1 MKSCGICY
9 NELTK
14 QTGKCSLSCSHEFH
28 FSCFSQCT
36 DGTCPTCRSQLSDY
50 ERPSRIH
57 LQSSLSQTQ
66 SQSQSQSQSLDSN
79 TEGSAFD
86 SLCSDEDTEDLN
98 NMLYGVTP
106 LMKAVSNNDLI
117 TVHDLLED
125 NEININAK
133 DSEGDTALVY
143 AVLHQNNGAV
153 QLLVQAGADIE
164 PLLSLLTT
172 NPTTNVNTLVF
183 GKQKHHLTKSIL
195 LYSSAL
201 MVACLYKIPF
211 LVKYCLDR
219 GANPNFKHP
228 ITGATTL
235 MIAVNIGDRT
245 LVQLLLRY
253 GANVLCM
260 DAKGWNVFMWNA
272 KNSNIMKDLLTELVS
287 SAVRP
292 TKRVDSL
299 RHALNVWKR
308 KRVSV
313 GSAPSVIEPTTPSV
327 SQSSGRGGGGGIVDP
342 GSVTSLT
349 ASASLSVS
357 VD

>member
-1 MKSCGICY
+1 MKPCGICY

-14 QTGKCSLSCSHEFH
+14 LTGKCSLSCSHEFH
-28 FSCFSQCT
+28 FSCFSQWT

-50 ERPSRIH
+50 ERPSRIY
-57 LQSSLSQTQ
+57 LQSTHSH
-66 SQSQSQSQSLDSN
+66 SQSQSIDSN
-79 TEGSAFD
+79 TEGSAF
-86 SLCSDEDTEDLN
+86 SDEDTEDLN

-106 LMKAVSNNDLI
+106 LMKAVSDNDLI

-143 AVLHQNNGAV
+143 AVLHQNNDAV
-153 QLLVQAGADIE
+153 QLLIQAGAEIE

-172 NPTTNVNTLVF
+172 NPSTNVNTLLF

-235 MIAVNIGDRT
+235 MIAVNMGDRT

-260 DAKGWNVFMWNA
+260 DNKGWNVFMWNA

-292 TKRVDSL
+292 TKRIDSL
-299 RHALNVWKR
+299 RNALNVWKR

-313 GSAPSVIEPTTPSV
+313 GSAPSVIEPSTPSV
-327 SQSSGRGGGGGIVDP
+327 SQSQSQSSGGGGGGGIVDP

-349 ASASLSVS
+349 ASLSV
-357 VD
+357 D